1 MEFSLR
7 FPLRDLPDLA
17 SRYHNVGEAEVL
29 EVGRRIADGE
39 YRREHLVKIFDW
51 KTRGRGRSRIALN
64 SDAEITDALQ
74 LAVSAKT
81 ELCALSVLTGLSG
94 VEIPVASTI
103 LTVVY
108 PKQYTILDFR
118 ALYSLSIDETV
129 YSPRFY
135 LAYLDVCRQ
144 VARQAADAVGA
155 DVSLRKLDH
164 ALWQYS
170 KENQKP
176 GKEAAQEIA

>member
-7 FPLRDLPDLA
+7 FPLRDVLELA

-29 EVGRRIADGE
+29 EVGRRVAGGE
-39 YRREHLVKIFDW
+39 YRREHLAKIFDW

-64 SDAEITDALQ
+64 SDAEVADALR

-103 LTVVY
+103 LTVVN
-108 PKQYTILDFR
+108 PRQYTILDFR
-118 ALYSLSIDETV
+118 ALYSLGVDETA

-135 LAYLDVCRQ
+135 LAYLDVCRH
-144 VARQAADAVGA
+144 VARQATEVVGTE
-155 DVSLRKLDH
+155 VSLRKLDH

-176 GKEAAQEIA
+176 GRPAGQEIA